1 MSAHKFISPPPLS
14 SSSRGEVDLSRGFTL
29 LKEDILTKK
38 FQGVLTLLM
47 AGCLFVGSLY
57 AGTPRKCVEGKS
69 IRCASLNFLLTSVV
83 PGLTDSSPPEL
94 KSVAVHRAAGKIWLD
109 GNVDELAW
117 AKVESLGPFLIYPT
131 HNPDKG
137 EVTEA
142 KMLWDDE
149 NLYIAFKT
157 IDKNILAT
165 RTQRYEDVFN
175 DDCVEAFLSP
185 FADAPQIYTNIEINA
200 LGTFL
205 SEIHLAGPNPEI
217 EKMPRVIASSYTKKP
232 GHYLWSPPGL
242 QIGRQHQGTINNED
256 DEDGWWIIEMSIPF
270 ETFRYLGMKQSP
282 KAGDVWR
289 FNLYR
294 IGGKTEPPR
303 RNLFYLPEPLGN
315 HSPEYYG
322 KLVFAN

>member
-1 MSAHKFISPPPLS
+1 M
-14 SSSRGEVDLSRGFTL
+14 
-29 LKEDILTKK
+29 KK
-38 FQGVLTLLM
+38 MIAALVLVIV
-47 AGCLFVGSLY
+47 GCLVFCPAFLTTSETGAESGRIDH
-57 AGTPRKCVEGKS
+57 AS
-69 IRCASLNFLLTSVV
+69 IRFLCLLGI
-83 PGLTDSSPPEL
+83 PGLPGSSPPEL
-94 KSVAVHRAAGKIWLD
+94 KSVTVHRAAGKIWLD
-109 GNVDELAW
+109 GNVDEPAW
-117 AKVESLGPFLIYPT
+117 TKVESLGPFLVYPT
-131 HNPDKG
+131 HDPDKG
-137 EVTEA
+137 EITEA

-242 QIGRQHQGTINNED
+242 QIGRQHQGTINKED
-256 DEDGWWIIEMSIPF
+256 DEDSWWIIEMSIPF
-270 ETFRYLGMKQSP
+270 ETFRYLGMKQNP

-294 IGGKTEPPR
+294 IGGKTDPPR
-303 RNLFYLPEPLGN
+303 RNLFYLPEPMGN

-322 KLVFAN
+322 KLVFVD

>member
-1 MSAHKFISPPPLS
+1 MKKMIAALTFVIA
-14 SSSRGEVDLSRGFTL
+14 GF
-29 LKEDILTKK
+29 
-38 FQGVLTLLM
+38 
-47 AGCLFVGSLY
+47 FVVCFAFLATSETR
-57 AGTPRKCVEGKS
+57 AEFGK
-69 IRCASLNFLLTSVV
+69 IDPTATNFLSVSAVPVV
-83 PGLTDSSPPEL
+83 PDSSVPEL
-94 KSVAVHRAAGKIWLD
+94 RSVTVHRAQGKIYVD
-109 GNVDELAW
+109 GNIDEPAW
-117 AKVESLGPFLIYPT
+117 AKVDTLGSFLVYPT
-131 HNPDKG
+131 HDPDKG
-137 EVTEA
+137 EITEA

-185 FADAPQIYTNIEINA
+185 FAAAPQIYTNIEINA

-205 SEIHLAGPNPEI
+205 SEIHLAAPDPAI
-217 EKMPRVIASSYTKKP
+217 EKMPRVIPSRYTKKP

-242 QIGRQHQGTINNED
+242 QIGRQHDGTINNEAD
-256 DEDGWWIIEMSIPF
+256 VDAWWIIEVSIPF
-270 ETFRYLGMKQSP
+270 ETFRYLGMKQNP
-282 KAGDVWR
+282 KVGDVWR

-294 IGGKTEPPR
+294 IGGKTDPPR
-303 RNLFYLPEPLGN
+303 RNLFFLPEPMGN